1 MKLRIPDRRRR
12 RPLVGAIGAMMCL
25 VFLVTMA
32 GDGYAAQ
39 RGLEPGQPP
48 TPREMAPM
56 DITGYWVAVIT
67 EDWRVRMI
75 TPPRGDFLSIPLNDA
90 GIEMALAWDPEA
102 DIANSLECK
111 AFGAAAIMRMPTRI
125 HITWD
130 DDDTL
135 QFDFDYGQQTRL
147 AYFDASAPL
156 GERSWQGQAV
166 AEWINTEQPRGRGA
180 PPPDPSQRPGGLQL
194 VTTNLLP
201 QYQRQ
206 NGIPVSED
214 AVVMN
219 IIDLVAG
226 PLGQDWMIVK
236 TEIDDPMYMTA
247 SRTTSVQFKREPD
260 DSNWY
265 PEPCQVELPPTPR
278 IRVPR

>member
-1 MKLRIPDRRRR
+1 MKLRIPER
-12 RPLVGAIGAMMCL
+12 RPRPRAVVAALCLALLVS
-25 VFLVTMA
+25 MA
-32 GDGYAAQ
+32 SNGYAVQ
-39 RGLEPGQPP
+39 RGLAPGEPP
-48 TPREMAPM
+48 TPREMAPI

-90 GIEMALAWDPEA
+90 GIEMALAWDPQA
-102 DIANSLECK
+102 DIANGLECK

-125 HITWD
+125 HVTWE

-135 QFDFDYGQQTRL
+135 RFDFDYGQMTRL
-147 AYFDASAPL
+147 AHFDASTPL

-166 AEWINTEQPRGRGA
+166 AEWINTEQGGGRGRGA
-180 PPPDPSQRPGGLQL
+180 GRADPSQRPGGLQM

-206 NGIPVSED
+206 NGIPISED

-219 IIDLVAG
+219 IIDLVPG
-226 PLGQDWMIVK
+226 PRGEDWLIVK
-236 TEIDDPMYMTA
+236 TEIEDPKYLTA
-247 SRTTSVQFKREPD
+247 TRVTSVQFKREPD
-260 DSNWY
+260 DSEWD
-265 PEPCQVELPPTPR
+265 PQPCQVELPPVPR
-278 IRVPR
+278 IPVQ